1 MGSVGEKI
9 SDALKEWKVKFDEIS
24 QRTSAKSA
32 SAVSSGLSSAMDEL
46 PEMQG
51 KKKMIDMHVTI
62 ASKMLKEIGNRSI
75 MELAEFEE
83 EIMGAS
89 GRLTTE
95 TKNKLFDYLRKETST
110 SDELT
115 DKIRLLIIM
124 AQCLN
129 DKATVEQAIE
139 VVKNPSR

>member
-1 MGSVGEKI
+1 
-9 SDALKEWKVKFDEIS
+9 
-24 QRTSAKSA
+24 
-32 SAVSSGLSSAMDEL
+32 MDEL